1 MANANMPSV
10 INQPYTC
17 RVKIYRN
24 AHEGGRKGGR
34 EGGRRGLEAE
44 AEEEDLTLINNWEI
58 DRERRWLARSGCG
71 CSKNSS

>member
-34 EGGRRGLEAE
+34 EGGGGLKQKLRRK
-44 AEEEDLTLINNWEI
+44 I
-58 DRERRWLARSGCG
+58 
-71 CSKNSS
+71 

>member
-1 MANANMPSV
+1 MANANMMSV
-10 INQPYTC
+10 INQPCTC
-17 RVKIYRN
+17 RVKNIEMHTR
-24 AHEGGRKGGR
+24 EGGR

-44 AEEEDLTLINNWEI
+44 SEEEDLTLINYWEI